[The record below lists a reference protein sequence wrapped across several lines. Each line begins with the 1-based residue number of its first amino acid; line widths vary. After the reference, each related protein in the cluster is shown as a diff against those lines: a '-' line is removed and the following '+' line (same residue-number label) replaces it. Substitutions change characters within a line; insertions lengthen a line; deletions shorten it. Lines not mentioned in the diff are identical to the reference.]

1 MHNRQTAAY
10 NVTVCLKQVQSLFQK
25 LERLQ
30 LLLNSSKADYDSSY
44 AATFRKCLC
53 AVLCPCN
60 TFEDLFNTITCTQA
74 ITFSSHFELI
84 HHVQHNFSRYSQA
97 AIFAVHHFYKVF
109 CTEEKCGG
117 QFMEKYYLF

>member
-1 MHNRQTAAY
+1 MHNRQTAVY
-10 NVTVCLKQVQSLFQK
+10 NVTVCLKQVQSFFQK
-25 LERLQ
+25 IQ
-30 LLLNSSKADYDSSY
+30 LPLNSSKADYDSSY

-53 AVLCPCN
+53 AVLCALLTLLGIFLTLLHVPKQSP
-60 TFEDLFNTITCTQA
+60 FLVV
-74 ITFSSHFELI
+74 FELI
-84 HHVQHNFSRYSQA
+84 YHVQHNFSRYSQA